1 MATKQIDISKY
12 SVGEFSYI
20 LNSYIEESFT
30 DVKIQYMMMERN
42 NIVDG
47 PFGLFNEA
55 DNNAAKNGILEKIKT
70 IVRNVLNAISSIFE
84 KIGDAIRNII
94 NKISSLRVRRLN
106 DRYKKFIN
114 EVDDKTFSK
123 IVEDNVTEWG
133 DARLLFA
140 YINGVI
146 DDMPKDFPGIKAY
159 IGNIRKTVENYDGIV
174 KRYYSTD
181 KSKISSMVKKED
193 MLELMFADG
202 RKLFIELGNVKK
214 ELDKEIKNQE
224 EFFAKSL
231 NDNDSEDV
239 RDYANTSIECLK
251 LIAKLSVSMSK
262 TVQSFMISN
271 SKQLVKVAHALEH
284 EFNSRNK
291 LKT

>member
-30 DVKIQYMMMERN
+30 DVKIQYIMMERN

-47 PFGLFNEA
+47 HFSLFNEA

-70 IVRNVLNAISSIFE
+70 IVRNVLNAIASIFE

-94 NKISSLRVRRLN
+94 SKISSLRVRRLN

-123 IVEDNVTEWG
+123 IVEDNVTE
-133 DARLLFA
+133 LLDVRQLSE
-140 YINGVI
+140 YLQDVTDI
-146 DDMPKDFPGIKAY
+146 PKDLPGIKVSM
-159 IGNIRKTVENYDGIV
+159 GNMRKAIDDYDDTV
-174 KRYYSTD
+174 KRYYITD
-181 KSKISSMVKKED
+181 KSKISSMVTKED

-251 LIAKLSVSMSK
+251 LTAKLSVSMSK

>member
-30 DVKIQYMMMERN
+30 DVKIQYIMMERN
-42 NIVDG
+42 NIVDD
-47 PFGLFNEA
+47 PFSLFNEA
-55 DNNAAKNGILEKIKT
+55 DTVIARKNVIVEKIKT
-70 IVRNVLNAISSIFE
+70 IIRNVLNAIASIFE

-94 NKISSLRVRRLN
+94 SKISSLRVRRLN
-106 DRYKKFIN
+106 DRYKKFIT
-114 EVDDKTFSK
+114 EIDDKTFSK

-133 DARLLFA
+133 ESRLLYT
-140 YINGVI
+140 YIKGVI
-146 DDMPKDFPGIKAY
+146 DDIPEEYRRIKASIY
-159 IGNIRKTVENYDGIV
+159 NIRKTVENYDAIV

-181 KSKISSMVKKED
+181 KSKISSIVKKED
-193 MLELMFADG
+193 MLDLMFADG
-202 RKLFIELGNVKK
+202 RKAFIELESIKK
-214 ELDKEIKNQE
+214 ELDQEMKEQE
-224 EFFAKSL
+224 DFITASIDDKFTQ
-231 NDNDSEDV
+231 ED
-239 RDYANTSIECLK
+239 ANISIECLK
-251 LIAKLSVSMSK
+251 LAAKLSVSVSK

>member
-70 IVRNVLNAISSIFE
+70 IVRNVLNAIASIFE

-94 NKISSLRVRRLN
+94 SNISSLRVRRLN

-133 DARLLFA
+133 DARLLQA
-140 YINGVI
+140 YIKSVI
-146 DDMPKDFPGIKAY
+146 DDMPNDLPGIKAY
-159 IGNIRKTVENYDGIV
+159 IGNIRKTVENYDDIV
-174 KRYYSTD
+174 KRYYITD

-193 MLELMFADG
+193 MLDIMFSEG
-202 RKLFIELGNVKK
+202 RKAFIELGNIKK
-214 ELDKEIKNQE
+214 ELDKEMKKEEESITASIDDKFTQE
-224 EFFAKSL
+224 
-231 NDNDSEDV
+231 D
-239 RDYANTSIECLK
+239 ANISIECLK
-251 LIAKLSVSMSK
+251 LVAKLSVSVSK

>member
-47 PFGLFNEA
+47 PFSLFNEA

-94 NKISSLRVRRLN
+94 SKISSLRVRRLN

-140 YINGVI
+140 YINSVI

-159 IGNIRKTVENYDGIV
+159 ISTIRKTVDGYDGIV

-193 MLELMFADG
+193 MLDLMFADG
-202 RKLFIELGNVKK
+202 RKAFIELENIKK
-214 ELDKEIKNQE
+214 ELDQEIKEQE
-224 EFFAKSL
+224 
-231 NDNDSEDV
+231 DSITAFIDDKFTQED
-239 RDYANTSIECLK
+239 ANISIECLK
-251 LIAKLSVSMSK
+251 LTVKLSVSVSK

>member
-47 PFGLFNEA
+47 PFSLFNEA

-70 IVRNVLNAISSIFE
+70 IVRNVLNAIASIFE

-94 NKISSLRVRRLN
+94 SKISSLRVRRLN

-133 DARLLFA
+133 DARVLFK
-140 YINGVI
+140 YINSVI

-159 IGNIRKTVENYDGIV
+159 ISTIRKTVDGYDGIV

-193 MLELMFADG
+193 MLDLMFADG
-202 RKLFIELGNVKK
+202 RKAFIELENIKK
-214 ELDKEIKNQE
+214 ELDQEIKEQE
-224 EFFAKSL
+224 
-231 NDNDSEDV
+231 DSITASIDDKFTQED
-239 RDYANTSIECLK
+239 ANISIECLK
-251 LIAKLSVSMSK
+251 LVAKLSVSVSK

-271 SKQLVKVAHALEH
+271 SKQLVKVAHALER

>member
-30 DVKIQYMMMERN
+30 DVKIQYIMMERN

-47 PFGLFNEA
+47 HFSLFNEA

-94 NKISSLRVRRLN
+94 SKISSLRVRRLN

-133 DARLLFA
+133 DARLLFE
-140 YINGVI
+140 YINSVM

-193 MLELMFADG
+193 MLDIMFADG
-202 RKLFIELGNVKK
+202 RKAFIELENVKK
-214 ELDKEIKNQE
+214 ELDQEMKEQE
-224 EFFAKSL
+224 ESITASIDDKFTQ
-231 NDNDSEDV
+231 ED
-239 RDYANTSIECLK
+239 ANISIECLK
-251 LIAKLSVSMSK
+251 LVAKLSVSVSK

>member
-12 SVGEFSYI
+12 SVGEFTYI

-47 PFGLFNEA
+47 PFSLFNEA

-70 IVRNVLNAISSIFE
+70 IVRNVLNAIASIFE

-94 NKISSLRVRRLN
+94 SKISSLRVRRLN

-133 DARLLFA
+133 DARFFQA
-140 YINGVI
+140 YIKSVI
-146 DDMPKDFPGIKAY
+146 EDVPEEFRRMKASIY
-159 IGNIRKTVENYDGIV
+159 NIRKTVENYDAIA

-193 MLELMFADG
+193 MIDIMFSEG
-202 RKLFIELGNVKK
+202 RKTFIELENEEKTIDRYVKNT
-214 ELDKEIKNQE
+214 EDFIMASIDDDFTQE
-224 EFFAKSL
+224 
-231 NDNDSEDV
+231 D
-239 RDYANTSIECLK
+239 ANAAIECLK
-251 LIAKLSVSMSK
+251 LVAKLSVSASK

>member
-47 PFGLFNEA
+47 PFSLFNEA
-55 DNNAAKNGILEKIKT
+55 DNNATRNVILEKIKT

-94 NKISSLRVRRLN
+94 SKISSLRVRRLN

-133 DARLLFA
+133 DARVLFK
-140 YINGVI
+140 YINSVI

-159 IGNIRKTVENYDGIV
+159 ISTIRKTVEGYDGIV
-174 KRYYSTD
+174 KRYYNTD

-193 MLELMFADG
+193 MLDLMFADG
-202 RKLFIELGNVKK
+202 RKAFIELENIKK
-214 ELDKEIKNQE
+214 ELDQEIKEQE
-224 EFFAKSL
+224 DFITASIDDKFTQ
-231 NDNDSEDV
+231 ED
-239 RDYANTSIECLK
+239 ANISIECLK
-251 LIAKLSVSMSK
+251 LAAKLSVSVSQ

-271 SKQLVKVAHALEH
+271 SKQLVKVAHALER

>member
-47 PFGLFNEA
+47 PFSLFNEA

-94 NKISSLRVRRLN
+94 SKISSLRVRRLN

-133 DARLLFA
+133 R
-140 YINGVI
+140 
-146 DDMPKDFPGIKAY
+146 
-159 IGNIRKTVENYDGIV
+159 
-174 KRYYSTD
+174 
-181 KSKISSMVKKED
+181 
-193 MLELMFADG
+193 
-202 RKLFIELGNVKK
+202 
-214 ELDKEIKNQE
+214 
-224 EFFAKSL
+224 
-231 NDNDSEDV
+231 
-239 RDYANTSIECLK
+239 C
-251 LIAKLSVSMSK
+251 
-262 TVQSFMISN
+262 
-271 SKQLVKVAHALEH
+271 
-284 EFNSRNK
+284 
-291 LKT
+291 

>member
-12 SVGEFSYI
+12 SVGEFTYI

-47 PFGLFNEA
+47 PFSLFNEA
-55 DNNAAKNGILEKIKT
+55 DNNATKNGILEKIKT

-94 NKISSLRVRRLN
+94 SKISSLRVRRLN

-140 YINGVI
+140 YINSVI
-146 DDMPKDFPGIKAY
+146 DDMPKDFQGIKAY
-159 IGNIRKTVENYDGIV
+159 IGNIRKTVENYDSIA

-181 KSKISSMVKKED
+181 KGKISSMVKKED
-193 MLELMFADG
+193 MLDIMFADG
-202 RKLFIELGNVKK
+202 RKAFIELASIKK
-214 ELDKEIKNQE
+214 ELDQEMKEQE
-224 EFFAKSL
+224 
-231 NDNDSEDV
+231 DSIMASIDDKFTQED
-239 RDYANTSIECLK
+239 ANISIECLK
-251 LIAKLSVSMSK
+251 LTAKLSVSVSK

>member
-30 DVKIQYMMMERN
+30 DVKIQYIMMERN
-42 NIVDG
+42 NIVDD
-47 PFGLFNEA
+47 PFSLFNEA

-94 NKISSLRVRRLN
+94 SKISSLRVRRLN

-123 IVEDNVTEWG
+123 IVEDNVTEWL
-133 DARLLFA
+133 DVRQLSEYLQDVTD
-140 YINGVI
+140 I
-146 DDMPKDFPGIKAY
+146 PKDLPGIKVSM
-159 IGNIRKTVENYDGIV
+159 GNMRKAIDDYDDTV
-174 KRYYSTD
+174 KRYYITD

-193 MLELMFADG
+193 ILELMFADG

-214 ELDKEIKNQE
+214 ELDKEIKNRE

>member
-70 IVRNVLNAISSIFE
+70 IVRNVLNAIASIFE

-94 NKISSLRVRRLN
+94 SNISSLRVRRLN

-133 DARLLFA
+133 DARLLFE
-140 YINGVI
+140 YINSVM

-159 IGNIRKTVENYDGIV
+159 ISTIRKTVEGYDGIV

-193 MLELMFADG
+193 MLDLMFADG
-202 RKLFIELGNVKK
+202 RKAFIELENIKK
-214 ELDKEIKNQE
+214 ELDQEIKEQE
-224 EFFAKSL
+224 
-231 NDNDSEDV
+231 DSITAFIDDKFTQED
-239 RDYANTSIECLK
+239 ANISIECLK
-251 LIAKLSVSMSK
+251 LTVKLSVSVSK

>member
-30 DVKIQYMMMERN
+30 DVKIQYIMMERN

-47 PFGLFNEA
+47 PFSLFNEA

-70 IVRNVLNAISSIFE
+70 IVRNVLNAIASIFE

-94 NKISSLRVRRLN
+94 SKISSLRVRRLN

-114 EVDDKTFSK
+114 DADDKTFSK

-140 YINGVI
+140 YINSVI
-146 DDMPKDFPGIKAY
+146 DDMPKDFQGIKAY
-159 IGNIRKTVENYDGIV
+159 IGNIRKTVENYDSIA

-181 KSKISSMVKKED
+181 KGKISSMVKKED
-193 MLELMFADG
+193 MLDIMFADG
-202 RKLFIELGNVKK
+202 RKAFIELASIKK
-214 ELDKEIKNQE
+214 ELDQEMKEQE
-224 EFFAKSL
+224 
-231 NDNDSEDV
+231 DSIMASIDDKFTQED
-239 RDYANTSIECLK
+239 ANISIECLK
-251 LIAKLSVSMSK
+251 LTAKLSVSVSK

>member
-30 DVKIQYMMMERN
+30 DVKIQYIMMERN

-47 PFGLFNEA
+47 HFSLFNEA

-70 IVRNVLNAISSIFE
+70 IVRNVLNAIASIFE

-94 NKISSLRVRRLN
+94 SKISSLRVRRLN

-133 DARLLFA
+133 DARLLFE
-140 YINGVI
+140 YINSVM

-193 MLELMFADG
+193 MLDIMFADG
-202 RKLFIELGNVKK
+202 RKAFIELGNIKK
-214 ELDKEIKNQE
+214 ELDQEMKEQE
-224 EFFAKSL
+224 ESITASIDDKFTQ
-231 NDNDSEDV
+231 ED
-239 RDYANTSIECLK
+239 ANISIECLK
-251 LIAKLSVSMSK
+251 LAAKLSVSVSK

>member
-30 DVKIQYMMMERN
+30 DVKIQYIMMERN

-47 PFGLFNEA
+47 PFSLFNEA

-70 IVRNVLNAISSIFE
+70 IVRNVLNAIASIFE

-94 NKISSLRVRRLN
+94 SKISSLRVRRLN

-114 EVDDKTFSK
+114 DADDKTFSK

-133 DARLLFA
+133 DARLLFK
-140 YINGVI
+140 YIKSVI

-159 IGNIRKTVENYDGIV
+159 IGTIRKTVENYDGIA

-193 MLELMFADG
+193 MLDIMFADG
-202 RKLFIELGNVKK
+202 RKAFIELENTKK
-214 ELDKEIKNQE
+214 ELDQELKEEEESIMASIDDKFTQE
-224 EFFAKSL
+224 
-231 NDNDSEDV
+231 D
-239 RDYANTSIECLK
+239 ANVSIECLK
-251 LIAKLSVSMSK
+251 LTVKLSVSVSK

>member
-30 DVKIQYMMMERN
+30 DVKIQYIMMERN

-47 PFGLFNEA
+47 PFSLFNEA

-94 NKISSLRVRRLN
+94 SKISSLRVRRLN

-133 DARLLFA
+133 DARLLQA
-140 YINGVI
+140 YIKSVI
-146 DDMPKDFPGIKAY
+146 DDMPNDLPGIKAY
-159 IGNIRKTVENYDGIV
+159 IGNIRKTVENYDDIV
-174 KRYYSTD
+174 KRYYITD

-193 MLELMFADG
+193 MLDIMFADG
-202 RKLFIELGNVKK
+202 RKAFIELENTKK
-214 ELDKEIKNQE
+214 ELDQELKEEEESIMASIDDKFTQE
-224 EFFAKSL
+224 
-231 NDNDSEDV
+231 D
-239 RDYANTSIECLK
+239 ANISIECLK
-251 LIAKLSVSMSK
+251 LIAKLSVSLSK

-271 SKQLVKVAHALEH
+271 SKQLVKVAHALER

>member
-47 PFGLFNEA
+47 PFSLFNEA
-55 DNNAAKNGILEKIKT
+55 DNNGAKNGILEKIKT
-70 IVRNVLNAISSIFE
+70 IVRNVLNAIASIFE

-94 NKISSLRVRRLN
+94 SKISSLRVRRLN

-133 DARLLFA
+133 DARFLQA
-140 YINGVI
+140 YIKSVI
-146 DDMPKDFPGIKAY
+146 EDVPEEFRRMKASIY
-159 IGNIRKTVENYDGIV
+159 NIRKTVENYDAIA

-193 MLELMFADG
+193 MIDIMFSEG
-202 RKLFIELGNVKK
+202 RKTFIELENEEKTIDRYVKNTEDFIMVSIDDDFTQEDANV
-214 ELDKEIKNQE
+214 
-224 EFFAKSL
+224 A
-231 NDNDSEDV
+231 
-239 RDYANTSIECLK
+239 IECLK
-251 LIAKLSVSMSK
+251 LVAKLSVSASK

-291 LKT
+291 LKI

>member
-70 IVRNVLNAISSIFE
+70 IVRNVLNAIASIFE

-94 NKISSLRVRRLN
+94 SNISSLRVRRLN

-133 DARLLFA
+133 DARLLQA
-140 YINGVI
+140 YIKSVI
-146 DDMPKDFPGIKAY
+146 DDMPNDLPGIKAY
-159 IGNIRKTVENYDGIV
+159 IGNIRKTVENYDDIV
-174 KRYYSTD
+174 KRYYITD
-181 KSKISSMVKKED
+181 KSKISSIVKKED
-193 MLELMFADG
+193 MLDIMFSEG
-202 RKLFIELGNVKK
+202 RKAFIELGNIKK
-214 ELDKEIKNQE
+214 ELDKEMKKEEDSIAASIEDDFTQE
-224 EFFAKSL
+224 
-231 NDNDSEDV
+231 D
-239 RDYANTSIECLK
+239 ANISIECLK
-251 LIAKLSVSMSK
+251 LIAKLSVSVSK

-271 SKQLVKVAHALEH
+271 SKQLVKVAHALER

>member
-30 DVKIQYMMMERN
+30 DVKIQYIMMERN
-42 NIVDG
+42 NIVDD
-47 PFGLFNEA
+47 PFSLFNEA

-94 NKISSLRVRRLN
+94 SKISSLRVRRLN

-123 IVEDNVTEWG
+123 IVEDNVTEWL
-133 DARLLFA
+133 DVRQLSEYLQDVTD
-140 YINGVI
+140 I
-146 DDMPKDFPGIKAY
+146 PKDLPGIKVSM
-159 IGNIRKTVENYDGIV
+159 GNMRKAIDDYDDTV
-174 KRYYSTD
+174 KRYYITD

>member
-30 DVKIQYMMMERN
+30 DVKIQYIMMERN

-47 PFGLFNEA
+47 HFSLFNEA
-55 DNNAAKNGILEKIKT
+55 DNNAAKNGILEKTKT
-70 IVRNVLNAISSIFE
+70 IVRNVLNAIASIFE

-94 NKISSLRVRRLN
+94 SKISSLRVRRLN

-133 DARLLFA
+133 DARLLQA
-140 YINGVI
+140 YIKSVI
-146 DDMPKDFPGIKAY
+146 DDIPEDFPGIKAY

-193 MLELMFADG
+193 MLDIMFADG
-202 RKLFIELGNVKK
+202 RKAFIELGNIKK
-214 ELDKEIKNQE
+214 ELDQEMKEQE
-224 EFFAKSL
+224 ESIIASIDDKFTQ
-231 NDNDSEDV
+231 ED
-239 RDYANTSIECLK
+239 ANISIECLK
-251 LIAKLSVSMSK
+251 LVAKLSVYVSK

>member
-47 PFGLFNEA
+47 HFSLFNEA

-70 IVRNVLNAISSIFE
+70 IVRNVLNAIASIFE

-94 NKISSLRVRRLN
+94 SKISSLRVRRLN

-133 DARLLFA
+133 DARVLFK
-140 YINGVI
+140 YINSVI
-146 DDMPKDFPGIKAY
+146 DDMPKDFTGIKAY
-159 IGNIRKTVENYDGIV
+159 ISTIRKTVEGYDGIV

-193 MLELMFADG
+193 MLDLMFADG
-202 RKLFIELGNVKK
+202 RKAFIELENIKK
-214 ELDKEIKNQE
+214 ELDQEIKEQE
-224 EFFAKSL
+224 
-231 NDNDSEDV
+231 DSITAFIDDKFTQED
-239 RDYANTSIECLK
+239 ANISIECLK
-251 LIAKLSVSMSK
+251 LTVKLSVSVSK

>member
-30 DVKIQYMMMERN
+30 DVKIQYIMMERN
-42 NIVDG
+42 NIVDD
-47 PFGLFNEA
+47 PFSLFNEA

-94 NKISSLRVRRLN
+94 SKISSLRVRRLN

-123 IVEDNVTEWG
+123 IVEDNVTEWL
-133 DARLLFA
+133 DVRQLSEYLQDVTD
-140 YINGVI
+140 I
-146 DDMPKDFPGIKAY
+146 PKDLPGIKVSMA
-159 IGNIRKTVENYDGIV
+159 NMRKAIDDYDDTV
-174 KRYYSTD
+174 KRYYITD

>member
-42 NIVDG
+42 NIVDSS
-47 PFGLFNEA
+47 FSLFNEA

-94 NKISSLRVRRLN
+94 SKISSLRVRRLN

-133 DARLLFA
+133 DARVLFK
-140 YINGVI
+140 YINSVI

-159 IGNIRKTVENYDGIV
+159 ISTIRKTVEGYDGIV
-174 KRYYSTD
+174 KRHYSTD

-193 MLELMFADG
+193 MLDLMFADG
-202 RKLFIELGNVKK
+202 RKAFIELENIKK
-214 ELDKEIKNQE
+214 ELDQEIKEQE
-224 EFFAKSL
+224 
-231 NDNDSEDV
+231 DSITAFIDDKFTQED
-239 RDYANTSIECLK
+239 ANISIECLK
-251 LIAKLSVSMSK
+251 LTVKLSVSVSK

-291 LKT
+291 LKI

>member
-47 PFGLFNEA
+47 HFSLFNEA

-70 IVRNVLNAISSIFE
+70 IVRNVLNAIASIFE

-94 NKISSLRVRRLN
+94 SKISSLRVRRLN

-133 DARLLFA
+133 DARVLFK
-140 YINGVI
+140 YINSVI
-146 DDMPKDFPGIKAY
+146 DDMPKDFTGIKAY
-159 IGNIRKTVENYDGIV
+159 ISTIRKTVEGYDGIV
-174 KRYYSTD
+174 KHYYSTD

-193 MLELMFADG
+193 MLDLMFADG
-202 RKLFIELGNVKK
+202 RKAFIELENIKK
-214 ELDKEIKNQE
+214 ELDQEIKEQE
-224 EFFAKSL
+224 
-231 NDNDSEDV
+231 DSITAFIDDKFTQED
-239 RDYANTSIECLK
+239 ANISIECLK
-251 LIAKLSVSMSK
+251 LTVKLSVSVSK